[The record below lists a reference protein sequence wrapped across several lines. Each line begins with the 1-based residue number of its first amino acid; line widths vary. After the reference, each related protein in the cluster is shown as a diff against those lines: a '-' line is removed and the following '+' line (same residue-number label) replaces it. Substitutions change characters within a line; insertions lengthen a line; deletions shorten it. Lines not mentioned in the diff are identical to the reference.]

1 MHKGADNNYN
11 FKYFPGLDKLT
22 SDYIVFHAG
31 TAMNE
36 NNIVTSGGR
45 VLAVVALEDTLEKAA
60 SKARKGSS
68 QVHFEGA
75 FFRKDIADKALK
87 RF

>member
-1 MHKGADNNYN
+1 
-11 FKYFPGLDKLT
+11 
-22 SDYIVFHAG
+22 
-31 TAMNE
+31 MNE
-36 NNIVTSGGR
+36 NNIITSGGR
-45 VLAVVALEDTLEKAA
+45 VLAVVAVEDTLEKAA

-75 FFRKDIADKALK
+75 FFRSDIADKALK